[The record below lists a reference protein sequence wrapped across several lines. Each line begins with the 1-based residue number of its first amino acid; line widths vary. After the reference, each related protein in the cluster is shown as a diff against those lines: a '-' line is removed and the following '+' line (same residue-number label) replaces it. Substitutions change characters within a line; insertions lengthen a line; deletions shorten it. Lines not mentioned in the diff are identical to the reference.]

1 MQIKPLSKSERKVV
15 KLYLVALIL
24 PAIALLIELALM
36 ALPYRQDG
44 RLYFIYDIVMGLGM
58 FGFPIVAW
66 IATAVLFLGVVRA
79 FVVKTPLSIFLGI
92 FGLAIVCTHF
102 FQSYFIYYSFL
113 EPEIMLGSYMYLTL
127 LIFII
132 GLYIYRK
139 PFCGKK
145 SSKVR

>member
-1 MQIKPLSKSERKVV
+1 MNIKLLSESERKVV

-24 PAIALLIELALM
+24 PALAFLIELALL
-36 ALPYRQDG
+36 ALPYPQIG
-44 RLYFIYDIVMGLGM
+44 RLYFIYDIGMGLGM

-66 IATAVLFLGVVRA
+66 IATVVLFLGVVRA
-79 FVVKTPLSIFLGI
+79 FLVKTPLCIFLGL
-92 FGLAIVCTHF
+92 FGLAVVGTHF

-113 EPEIMLGSYMYLTL
+113 EPEIMLGIYMYLTL
-127 LIFII
+127 LILII

-145 SSKVR
+145 SSKVQ